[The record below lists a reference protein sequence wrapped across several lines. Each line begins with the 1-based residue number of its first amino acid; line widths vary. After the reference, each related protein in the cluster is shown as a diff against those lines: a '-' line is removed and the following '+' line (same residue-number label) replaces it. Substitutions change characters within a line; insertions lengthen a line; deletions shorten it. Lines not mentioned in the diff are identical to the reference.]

1 MTFALIMFGIVIVFC
16 VLIAWE
22 PWRPKWESFVRNPL
36 DFDASADKKDPP
48 RKV

>member
-1 MTFALIMFGIVIVFC
+1 MILGLVTIGNIAVFC
-16 VLIAWE
+16 VLICWQ

-36 DFDASADKKDPP
+36 DFDASAGKKDPP